1 MPMLLLTFHSVVA
14 LFDGTGQKARLLFET
29 LVGFSSGTLDAQG
42 ARWRRRV
49 GHWVQGYLALHDSF
63 YQTWYSSPTLLC
75 LYQPSASSS
84 KKRQRRDF
92 VVFDGESFVLCWVG
106 LLMMG
111 QSPLRTKQSLPLI
124 VQRKLLAGSD
134 FQVAPYATNF
144 QNVNFLV
151 NFTSTFII
159 KFCLLTP

>member
-92 VVFDGESFVLCWVG
+92 VVFDGESFVLCWVE

-111 QSPLRTKQSLPLI
+111 HSPPSYKTVLTINRTK
-124 VQRKLLAGSD
+124 K
-134 FQVAPYATNF
+134 VA
-144 QNVNFLV
+144 
-151 NFTSTFII
+151 SW
-159 KFCLLTP
+159 